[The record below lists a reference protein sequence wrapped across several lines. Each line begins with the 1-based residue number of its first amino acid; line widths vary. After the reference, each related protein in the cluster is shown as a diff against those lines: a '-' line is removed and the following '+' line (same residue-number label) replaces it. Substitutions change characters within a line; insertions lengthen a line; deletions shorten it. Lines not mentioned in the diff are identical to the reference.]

1 MYDEPSDFERQ
12 LDQDLRNLIFQY
24 LGASEASAWD
34 ESRSPYPGLRAF
46 NPEESLIF
54 YGRGREIDELFVKLS
69 DSKCRFIAVVGA
81 SGSGKSS
88 LIAAGLLPAL
98 NKNAIYG
105 SKDWVWGRFTPGE
118 LGDNPFVAM
127 ASAFKEIIE
136 AHRLRPGD
144 IARSLKNDPLFLTEL
159 VTMALKHKARWAEL
173 LLFIDQFEEIFSLV
187 DPNHLSAFVNLLE
200 LAAKTERVRT
210 VITLR
215 DDFFH
220 RCNQRPGLNA
230 LLKDGQYNLLAPN
243 LEQLKEM
250 ITRPAERA
258 GLRFEEGLVQRI
270 LDDTGLEPGALA
282 LMAYALS
289 QLWEAT
295 KGHGRIMT
303 HAAYNSFNGV
313 HGAIGRRAEDTFQ
326 CFECTTKNVEDRF
339 TRVFRE
345 LVEVDEQ
352 GVASRRRAK
361 LGAVTTEREAE
372 TIVNALIKDRLLV
385 TGREKEGEPTVE
397 VAHEAIFTSWKR
409 LREWIEVKRD
419 DLRLL
424 RQVRLAAAEWKE
436 KSRAEYLRWPHERL
450 SLVSQMLE
458 RLQPNLS
465 ELESEFI
472 RPESERL
479 LEEIDKTATTHQQR
493 VRIGERLAEI
503 GDPRSGVGLRKDGL
517 PDIVWC
523 KVPKGKITLV
533 KKKGTFRVDV
543 DAFHIAKYPVT
554 YIQYRSF
561 IAAEDGYRKKGW
573 WKELA
578 EREDQP
584 GEQFRKF
591 DNHPAENVSWYDAMA
606 FCRWLTEK
614 LGYEVRLPTEWE
626 WQQAATG
633 GDPANE
639 YPWGPE
645 WDSSKANTS
654 ESGLSRTTAVGMYP
668 QGASPVGALDMSG
681 NVREWCLNE
690 YENPKRVE
698 VSGEKSRALRGG
710 GWSRGRVYARCAYLL
725 WYYHPDLRYGY
736 VGFRLVCASPIF

>member
-1 MYDEPSDFERQ
+1 
-12 LDQDLRNLIFQY
+12 
-24 LGASEASAWD
+24 
-34 ESRSPYPGLRAF
+34 
-46 NPEESLIF
+46 
-54 YGRGREIDELFVKLS
+54 
-69 DSKCRFIAVVGA
+69 
-81 SGSGKSS
+81 
-88 LIAAGLLPAL
+88 
-98 NKNAIYG
+98 
-105 SKDWVWGRFTPGE
+105 
-118 LGDNPFVAM
+118 
-127 ASAFKEIIE
+127 
-136 AHRLRPGD
+136 
-144 IARSLKNDPLFLTEL
+144 
-159 VTMALKHKARWAEL
+159 MALKNKPRWAEL
-173 LLFIDQFEEIFSLV
+173 LLFIDQFEEIFTLV
-187 DPNHLSAFVNLLE
+187 DSKYHSAFIKLLE
-200 LAAKTERVRT
+200 FAAKTERVRT

-220 RCNQRPGLNA
+220 RCNQRPVLNA
-230 LLKDGQYNLLAPN
+230 LLKDGQYTLIAPN

-270 LDDTGLEPGALA
+270 LDDTGEEPGALA

-303 HAAYNSFNGV
+303 HAAYKSFNGV
-313 HGAIGRRAEDTFQ
+313 HGAIGRRAEDTLQ
-326 CFECTTKNVEDRF
+326 CFECTAKDMEDRF

-361 LGAVTTEREAE
+361 LGAVTADRKAE
-372 TIVNALIKDRLLV
+372 ILVNALIKDRLLV
-385 TGREKEGEPTVE
+385 TGREQPGEPTVE

-645 WDSSKANTS
+645 WDSSKANTP

-668 QGASPVGALDMSG
+668 QAASPVGALDMSG
-681 NVREWCLNE
+681 NVEEWCLNE
-690 YENPKRVE
+690 RENPKQVE
-698 VSGEKSRALRGG
+698 VSGEKSRAVRGG
-710 GWSRGRVYARCAYLL
+710 CWYYYRDYARCAYRLNNL
-725 WYYHPDLRYGY
+725 PDLRYNY
-736 VGFRLVCASPIF
+736 FGFRLVCASPIS